1 MNKWYKIKNEAE
13 EVDVY
18 IYDEIGSYD
27 ISAKSFIDEIKDHK
41 GKTLNIHINS
51 LGGEVFDGM
60 AIANAIKNYKGKTRT
75 YIEGIAAS
83 ISTVIALSADEVY
96 MAENSLFMI
105 HNAWGGSMGDA
116 KEMRKQAEL
125 LDKISNEIARIYT
138 KKSSLPQD
146 KILSMMNE
154 ETWLDAKEAKDM
166 GFVDYITEPV
176 KVAAKY
182 DISNFKNITDD
193 KIKSIINQNQI
204 KMAKNEKSL
213 LEDIKALFVK
223 NESINNGS
231 YDDDKKS
238 EMEDDD
244 KMAEVPA
251 EVLKSLEELKSRV
264 DDLESKIDSMSG
276 QVGEKEEENASLK
289 AELVDA
295 KGELETANDTVLA
308 LGKELS
314 RVNATGTSVSNDKD
328 PSPIKAE
335 TSLDSNSIAMNSLAE
350 AIRSRYVNR

>member
-1 MNKWYKIKNEAE
+1 MNNWYTIKNEAE

-27 ISAKSFIDEIKDHK
+27 ISAKSFIEEIKDHK

-125 LDKISNEIARIYT
+125 LDKITNEIARIYT
-138 KKSSLPQD
+138 SKTSLPND
-146 KILSMMNE
+146 KLLSMMNE
-154 ETWLDAKEAKDM
+154 ETWLDAKEAKEM

-231 YDDDKKS
+231 YDDEKKS
-238 EMEDDD
+238 EMEDE
-244 KMAEVPA
+244 KKAEVP
-251 EVLKSLEELKSRV
+251 EEMQKSFEELKSRV
-264 DDLESKIDSMSG
+264 DALESKIDALSG
-276 QVGEKEEENASLK
+276 ATGEMEEENASLK

-314 RVNATGTSVSNDKD
+314 RVNATGTNVATEKD

-335 TSLDSNSIAMNSLAE
+335 AKEDANNIAMNSLAE

>member
-1 MNKWYKIKNEAE
+1 MKKWYSIKNEAE

-41 GKTLNIHINS
+41 GKVLNIHINS

-60 AIANAIKNYKGKTRT
+60 AIANAIKSFKGKTKT

-138 KKSSLPQD
+138 SKTSLSSD

-154 ETWLDAKEAKDM
+154 ETWLDAKEAKEL

-182 DISNFKNITDD
+182 DISNFKNITNE
-193 KIKSIINQNQI
+193 KIKSIINQNQN
-204 KMAKNEKSL
+204 KMAKSEKTL
-213 LEDIKALFVK
+213 LEEIKALFVK
-223 NESINNGS
+223 NETINNADYEEKAEDGDTLEETPDW
-231 YDDDKKS
+231 YKKTY
-238 EMEDDD
+238 
-244 KMAEVPA
+244 
-251 EVLKSLEELKSRV
+251 EELKDRV
-264 DDLESKIDSMSG
+264 DALESKVDAMSG
-276 QVGEKEEENASLK
+276 AVEDAEKETEEMK
-289 AELVDA
+289 AELTDT

-314 RVNATGTSVSNDKD
+314 RLNATGTDITVDKD
-328 PSPIKAE
+328 PSPIKTE
-335 TSLDSNSIAMNSLAE
+335 EKVDSNTLGFNALAD
-350 AIRSRYVNR
+350 AIKSRYTNR